1 MIKKRLGTIM
11 AAALAVSLL
20 FGSANSLAV
29 YNVGEN
35 TKTFSYD
42 GSNGTVMAM
51 ADVTGD
57 ASGTHYK
64 YKGDMY
70 YSTTSTLKVTVKGF
84 YSLNGTTKPIEKTER
99 ASGKKTVTAYARI
112 QDGATGVCTTSKPC
126 TAIGYV
132 NSDQVKTVKFPA

>member
-1 MIKKRLGTIM
+1 M

-35 TKTFSYD
+35 TKPFSYN

-57 ASGTHYK
+57 PSGTHYK

-70 YSTTSTLKVTVKGF
+70 YSTTSTLRVTVKGF
-84 YSLNGTTKPIEKTER
+84 YSLNGTTKTVENTGR
-99 ASGKKTVTAYARI
+99 SSGKNTATTYAYI
-112 QDGATGVCTTSKPC
+112 PDGATGVCTTSKPC
-126 TAIGYV
+126 TAVGYV
-132 NSDQVKTVKFPA
+132 NSNKVKTVKFPA